1 MKHSKK
7 FLLNLNMHCMQCRMT
22 LKVPEHIPLPHS
34 FAELLLLW
42 YSWQQ
47 MTIFTGKQQ
56 IQSRAISI
64 DLTAKSSAENTSRK
78 HSYSSASVAPHYEI
92 IPPPFS
98 HSHVNIISP
107 GRHSYYSLCMCSI
120 QNLCPFQILV
130 EYKCS

>member
-64 DLTAKSSAENTSRK
+64 DLTAKSSVENTSRK

-92 IPPPFS
+92 IPPPSHIPMSISSPRTSLLLFS
-98 HSHVNIISP
+98 I
-107 GRHSYYSLCMCSI
+107 CMCST